1 MHLCFYVTQRSNP
14 DTELKAKIE
23 SFLAER
29 RNKQTALD
37 IPEKDVVK
45 MDLSEN

>member
-1 MHLCFYVTQRSNP
+1 MRLCFYVTQRSNP

-45 MDLSEN
+45 MDLSKN

>member
-1 MHLCFYVTQRSNP
+1 MRLGFHVTQRFTP
-14 DTELKAKIE
+14 DTELKAKID

-29 RNKQTALD
+29 KNKQTALD